1 MNFFLSVPE
10 NSNNSHKEWRKILH
24 HNIGIK
30 KTLTTVEIYI
40 RVCIR
45 RDMLYISISATL
57 YSLQWAKEN
66 ERLSIQ
72 TERIVPVCSKM
83 HSFLHHRIFS
93 FCTQKRRLFFT
104 NSFIHFSSTFK
115 YLSHIIFLLAAAA
128 ASAASKAN
136 NWTPEMRW
144 ILSLSNSR
152 AKWENETN
160 KWIKKRNK
168 INCRGIILFVLWKWK
183 SE

>member
-1 MNFFLSVPE
+1 MYT
-10 NSNNSHKEWRKILH
+10 KR
-24 HNIGIK
+24 
-30 KTLTTVEIYI
+30 YA
-40 RVCIR
+40 
-45 RDMLYISISATL
+45 LYFHFC
-57 YSLQWAKEN
+57 YSLQFAMSQREWETQHTNRKNSA
-66 ERLSIQ
+66 RLLQNAFISSSQNIL
-72 TERIVPVCSKM
+72 
-83 HSFLHHRIFS
+83 FLH
-93 FCTQKRRLFFT
+93 TKKKTFFT

-128 ASAASKAN
+128 SAASKAN

-144 ILSLSNSR
+144 ILSLSHSR
-152 AKWENETN
+152 AKWEKETN